1 MTVWCKILVQTQKF
15 AKLDSPWLD
24 LPQNMQLCL
33 QTKLIRELFKNM
45 CSFHLIYM
53 HKFCRFTL
61 MFGVKFELTDLLCV
75 KHLTL

>member
-33 QTKLIRELFKNM
+33 QTKLI
-45 CSFHLIYM
+45 HLIYM